1 MAKDTEKKTKSP
13 EKSDESKPRLP
24 KKLVRD
30 IATIAAEVAAS
41 KYQEELNKHAVAFKD
56 KRLHNTKLLIR
67 KYSLLRDYTNNAIYD
82 TAQLCSEENNEILS
96 LIGVDLGER
105 HQVGSIRNNV
115 IKTELIMEHI
125 DTMLDCYMRKCHASS
140 KPEVQRRWRVLK
152 RMYLDEK
159 TMDAQEVADLEH
171 IGVSTVYFDID
182 TACEELSPLFF
193 GLDWT
198 SFWT

>member
-1 MAKDTEKKTKSP
+1 MAKEPEKK
-13 EKSDESKPRLP
+13 EKLSK
-24 KKLVRD
+24 KVIKD
-30 IATIAAEVAAS
+30 ITAVAAEIAIA
-41 KYQEELNKHAVAFKD
+41 KYQEEVNKHSVAFKD

-67 KYSLLRDYTNNAIYD
+67 KYGLLRDYTNNAIYD
-82 TAQLCSEENNEILS
+82 TAQICAEQNNDVLA
-96 LIGVDLGER
+96 LIGVDVGER

-125 DTMLDCYMRKCHASS
+125 DTMLDCYKRRCQAST
-140 KPEVQRRWRVLK
+140 KPEVQRRWRTLK
-152 RMYLDEK
+152 RMYLDAK
-159 TMDAQEVADLEH
+159 PMDAQEVADLEH

-198 SFWT
+198 SFWI